1 MISGSGTLTLE
12 KTSSLDTR
20 KDTPLHES
28 IGQNCCNPKII
39 FSEKRKAIAAEAMQI
54 LKTMN
59 DDVLV
64 ALLGYVAKV
73 ADKYERDG
81 LGHDKH

>member
-1 MISGSGTLTLE
+1 
-12 KTSSLDTR
+12 
-20 KDTPLHES
+20 
-28 IGQNCCNPKII
+28 
-39 FSEKRKAIAAEAMQI
+39 MQI

-59 DDVLV
+59 DDELV

-81 LGHDKH
+81 LGHHKYRQPFLQLLILQATKSANSLR

>member
-1 MISGSGTLTLE
+1 
-12 KTSSLDTR
+12 
-20 KDTPLHES
+20 
-28 IGQNCCNPKII
+28 
-39 FSEKRKAIAAEAMQI
+39 MQI

-73 ADKYERDG
+73 ADKCERDG
-81 LGHDKH
+81 LGHDKY